1 MHDDTVVFIAF
12 RNPHPQVI
20 QGRILSKPFQAFA
33 LKAAVKRVRGPLNI
47 VFLAII
53 QVVVNIQEVDQ
64 ISVLVVEGAEFVA
77 TVFEA
82 LAL

>member
-1 MHDDTVVFIAF
+1 MDI
-12 RNPHPQVI
+12 
-20 QGRILSKPFQAFA
+20 S
-33 LKAAVKRVRGPLNI
+33 
-47 VFLAII
+47 FLAII